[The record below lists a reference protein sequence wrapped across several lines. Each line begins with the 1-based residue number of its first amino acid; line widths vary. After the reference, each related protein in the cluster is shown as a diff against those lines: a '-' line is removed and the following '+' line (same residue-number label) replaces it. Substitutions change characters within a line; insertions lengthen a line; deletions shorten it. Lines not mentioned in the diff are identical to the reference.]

1 MKKGKAVGPDE
12 VSIEMLDA
20 LEEYG
25 LNLVHKVFNEI
36 YETGVFPE
44 DFLASEFITLPKK
57 PGAVECKNHRTI
69 SIMCHSVKL
78 ILSIIIERLR
88 NKIRPEIAEE
98 QFGFMP
104 DKGTRNA
111 IFVLRMLSER
121 AIEHQNRLYL
131 CFIDYTKAFDK
142 VQHEKLIVM
151 LQDIGFQLHDTM
163 LSKDSGATGLSVSTG
178 ARVPS
183 CDRHPH
189 SIGDKVSKWI
199 QFMCFLS
206 SPVMLFSVRLVTADY
221 YLSAPIRGLD
231 VCYSDFRGTQVTK
244 VPVIRIFGT
253 TPRGQKTCLHI
264 HGVFPYILV
273 DYNGQEDDA
282 EKFSRMLAIS
292 IDKAINIALGS
303 ANSSTQHVFK
313 ITVVSGVP
321 FYGYHNKEQIFFRIY
336 FYNPNIIR
344 KALELLQNGAVMNQV
359 FQPHEAHAPFLLQ
372 MFIDFNLFGM
382 SMVNLKN
389 VKFRGRP
396 ESTITEISSCSA
408 SLSNSHSI
416 CSNFDTSISS
426 PHSTISNCYWN
437 LKSIPRDSF
446 LDELVEKQSCCELEV
461 DTLACDILNRVE
473 FDEIVSDCMNPG
485 LRAIWDDEKQR
496 RRKNLDSSQ
505 ITPPSSQ
512 DRNPLLDTEIEKC
525 YLQRLKQSL
534 PKEQSLTQS
543 SDSDVTASLNRTL
556 SCQLD
561 EHLSAPEE
569 KKISTQEEEA
579 VALVNEDVIQQ
590 TMVSLSQKS
599 YSENIN
605 SQELVEMMAGMITDL
620 PTDGEVDEQ
629 AKLEAEVEH
638 ESLEMSQIIWNSDDE
653 ENCKKDNDLEDS
665 VPNVN
670 SKQIPQLDGANDQKF
685 PNHQTDEQNYY
696 YPNNQYRTD
705 LYMPPSDNYSNY
717 SNNYDY
723 QNSWWLPPAQQH
735 QQHQQH
741 QSYYQYSQSHVAD
754 YHPPNYNARDSLIK
768 SSSHPPMDYY
778 TCDDNGN
785 ANPNISSYGVNINNS
800 VPCNA
805 VQTSSF
811 PSAISPYG
819 STSSTSTGYNGFSGP
834 SSTHHVGQ
842 QQNSNHF
849 MPYSFNGISTSS
861 SPTAQQMNEL
871 TINSNQYQ
879 YPFEST
885 TKQSYPK
892 KNITNTS
899 ASSIS
904 SNYIPF
910 SAVKNSASHLN
921 LLKNCK
927 SHHESKFVDSNR
939 QPQKHLQKLVPK
951 NVSSN
956 GSSVSAEMSLNKE
969 QRENDNNIPAVAQ
982 CNINNIKISKSGKNH
997 SDLAESI
1004 KEILQSSLSTT
1015 DQEPSRALATSKP
1028 TTSKWSAQK
1037 EKDSSRLIRK
1047 LKHCRLSLSKRKGSK
1062 KKAQSSDDSDDEYL
1076 PSLSDIFK
1084 TGSCSPRSLRKSIRK
1099 LQKTENVTVKENS
1112 ERHKNPF
1119 LAEETQTKLMNSGE
1133 LLLTKDNAT
1142 STISHPI
1149 DGVDNISSVNEKIGD
1164 SVCNGERNS
1173 KKPLSPCIKSKS
1185 KKCTHSESNIFSRL
1199 FSTTE
1204 SDTTKVNQIDELTRT
1219 IEISGKKV
1227 RVLSSV
1233 ARKHLSKIGKELV
1246 VLNKLSFD
1254 QETQVNSLH
1263 KYERQNLRRTVT
1275 PSAKCIE
1282 NIQMDISD
1290 DINFEDDEIFVSNKS
1305 PDVLKPTSPL
1315 KKYWKVT
1322 RSKNG
1327 LLSLR
1332 VSAKNN
1338 FRKDNATQIQQN
1350 LNKFQDSSGHNNS
1363 DEEISKEQSKVSRHR
1378 NGNEMKSKICDII
1391 QKDSFKNDD
1400 SLDISEERKLRY
1412 FQKTLLKDNIN
1423 DQHKISLKCRET
1435 VNNNKTVPNCRNES
1449 GGLPK
1454 SPPLPRKFTDL
1465 KTYSKINP
1473 PPSNI
1478 SRKKP
1483 KISNNSNRSKNKLK
1497 NSNKMKDRLKSFKKA
1512 VILLERLDLSK
1523 LSKIKVQNYKSNNE
1537 CSVNEKDV
1545 NNRYLFKSNWNHTF
1559 SDKNV
1564 FTFGKNLHCASD
1576 RNFNLS
1582 SMKLL
1587 PEGCYSSSPSI
1598 CDTSDASLTET
1609 KFSCEDEEFSDKKW
1623 LSISG
1628 NSSESEYEETIKD
1641 DNVDVDASK
1650 KCEEN
1655 VDIDDGDYNSDYNF
1669 EKEYRSKCKK
1679 SNARVLSEEDFDN
1692 LRISIRNSESFHSPD
1707 EDVVSEVMDYIL
1719 GKVDILMNGGL
1730 VVLENST
1737 DEYVSYYSSGKTV
1750 SNSVEIQSNELN
1762 GPSLM
1767 SPDVF
1772 YSAINECSSEEIC
1785 SSSSS
1790 KNIEH
1795 GTEEDDKIEIE
1806 CSFDESLNEE
1816 EVKEMSR
1823 LLSQQN
1829 SSTNENES
1837 VSIVQSRRE
1846 KNNPSPELFSDNDDS
1861 FVDANESC
1869 DSSEKSPDR
1878 LVANDSEYSCI
1889 SDSPQ
1894 FVTQKCMDPK
1904 VTQIS
1909 QKNEI
1914 KTSSGEIDT
1923 SEMKKSLSERAVDV
1937 QSSNSR
1943 KNVNPQ
1949 SPTQDQFKKSSLP
1962 LNTDVDVVQSRI
1974 SDSIEEICKEK
1985 NREPVKNFIS
1995 SLKEKL
2001 SEMKRLSSE
2010 RTLDSDKQSSNKP
2023 KNFNHPSPT
2032 HDQQKHILAPLHT
2045 EVNVVQSNKSNS
2057 IKDTCSESDSEPSKT
2072 FNYENVHIFDDK
2084 NIDNDYSKKDQN
2096 SSQIISSLSQLGIV
2110 SSKLSTDDGGVD
2122 KAQVDSENSINNEI
2136 VKVIDTGEFIEDRKR
2151 IPGSEKNE
2159 PEIKELTGICDL
2171 SNQAGDICS
2180 SNSVKNDDIIESANF
2195 TSSKSIESEIVSR
2208 KLKNTALAPSFQK
2221 EVTSDSVSDEFNCC
2235 QSVLDA
2241 IVISTEK
2248 QLHSAEVSSQEC
2260 LPEGDVSFNEENDFD
2275 VPETCKSKVV
2285 HNMSQDSSDEQVKY
2299 LEDFLE
2305 SNEKEM
2311 RMTVEHT
2318 NVSDAHE
2325 EKMELEV
2332 DTSTDQPSVLE
2343 ESCSEIDSTLMES
2356 KIHSFY
2362 EADSIVL
2369 DEKLDDDTI
2378 LNQNVTENSQTSVSA
2393 HEMKINISSLSKNE
2407 ATTSNKLFNCERQ
2420 NDETADSNLQTSSNS
2435 SRINE
2440 HCGTFLPQ
2448 TENYRML
2455 VAKDKYNQKNSDKI
2469 LITPCQYPP
2478 FSLDLEKLDQINDK
2492 ISRTHSKDPEVE
2504 LVKNNSGMNSSQN
2517 SVTFVYSEGTTN
2529 NKVIKKVKCIQNRSP
2544 RTSRWDKSSSGLNI
2558 SMDSPNF
2565 ESAISPNTSL
2575 NYEQQNPGKEHRKR
2589 PSSGDRASMNSRK
2602 RDRRSSVSEL
2612 MTPHSSKMKPIDKE
2626 EGDSK
2631 LQNELKSPV
2640 RRRLCNDSTLEG
2652 PTPQNTFNFQISMEE
2667 HENHKSND
2675 QCQHLTTMSLE
2686 VHAQTRDNLLP
2697 DPQFDEVMV
2706 IFFYVHTDDSV
2717 EFALQSCC
2725 CGIIIQSDD
2734 LSRNNFGGESSSTK
2748 SLNYVKQVSEL
2759 RQTISKQCGL
2769 NTIDVTIVAD
2779 EKEIFKELI
2788 HLIRRYDPEI
2798 LVGYEIQMSSWGYLI
2813 ERASH
2818 LDINL
2823 CSLLSRIPDCTSS
2836 SHANDEINRYG
2847 ADHMSEIN
2855 IAGRIVLNGWR
2866 IFRSHVTLNIY
2877 TFENVL
2883 FHVLHQRTPVFTH
2896 KTLNKWFSKSNSSQ
2910 KWKVIEY
2917 YMTRVEGLMKML
2929 QQIDCIGHT
2938 SELARV
2944 FGIQF
2949 YEVLT
2954 RGTQIR
2960 VESLMLRSLRS
2971 RNFIAVSPS
2980 VQQRSQSLAAEFIPL
2995 VMEPKTNFYK
3005 DPVVVLDFQSLYPS
3019 ICIAYNYCYSTC
3031 LGRVDYLTKSENVK
3045 FGCLNLNVTSSMLQ
3059 ELKNDIT
3066 VSPSG
3071 HVFVKNNIRQG
3082 ILPQLLNE
3090 ILTTRIMV
3098 KQSMKEWKDIKSL
3111 YKLLDARQFGL
3122 KMIANVT
3129 YGYTSAN
3136 YSGRMP
3142 CVDIADSI
3150 VSKARQTLENAI
3162 KFVQESEKWNAQVI
3176 YGDTD
3181 SLFVL
3186 LPGRTKQEAFQIG
3199 NEIAEAVTANNP
3211 KPVKLKFEKV
3221 YLPCILEAKK
3231 RYVGNM
3237 YETEDQKEGVYNA
3250 KGIETVRRDSCPA
3263 TSKILEKSL
3272 RILFNT
3278 KDVLQVKTYV
3288 MRQFEKICKDKISF
3302 QDYTFCKE
3310 YRGRHNYRPGACVPA
3325 LKLARKFMQK
3335 DKRSEPRVGER
3346 VPYVIVHGSPGMPLF
3361 QLVRSPREFLQD
3373 SSLRINLNYYISR
3386 VIAPPLNRALSVLGV
3401 DTLQWYSEVPR
3412 VINVPRYRF
3421 NKDNSPVKSAIF
3433 QYFVKLN
3440 CSICGELTNQGVCN
3454 KCSENPQNVAVT
3466 LNGKI
3471 RKLERS
3477 YNEIIKICQSCSRS
3491 SYEHQECQNFDCP
3504 NKYKLH
3510 NKTMELSEADNLRAL
3525 DLSFAF

>member
-1 MKKGKAVGPDE
+1 MHSLVAN
-12 VSIEMLDA
+12 
-20 LEEYG
+20 
-25 LNLVHKVFNEI
+25 NL
-36 YETGVFPE
+36 
-44 DFLASEFITLPKK
+44 
-57 PGAVECKNHRTI
+57 
-69 SIMCHSVKL
+69 M
-78 ILSIIIERLR
+78 IIIDNNNAEYESLLR
-88 NKIRPEIAEE
+88 
-98 QFGFMP
+98 
-104 DKGTRNA
+104 
-111 IFVLRMLSER
+111 
-121 AIEHQNRLYL
+121 
-131 CFIDYTKAFDK
+131 
-142 VQHEKLIVM
+142 
-151 LQDIGFQLHDTM
+151 
-163 LSKDSGATGLSVSTG
+163 
-178 ARVPS
+178 
-183 CDRHPH
+183 
-189 SIGDKVSKWI
+189 VSKLW
-199 QFMCFLS
+199 
-206 SPVMLFSVRLVTADY
+206 
-221 YLSAPIRGLD
+221 
-231 VCYSDFRGTQVTK
+231 
-244 VPVIRIFGT
+244 
-253 TPRGQKTCLHI
+253 
-264 HGVFPYILV
+264 
-273 DYNGQEDDA
+273 
-282 EKFSRMLAIS
+282 
-292 IDKAINIALGS
+292 
-303 ANSSTQHVFK
+303 
-313 ITVVSGVP
+313 
-321 FYGYHNKEQIFFRIY
+321 
-336 FYNPNIIR
+336 
-344 KALELLQNGAVMNQV
+344 ALELLQNGAVMNQV

-437 LKSIPRDSF
+437 LKSIPRDLF
-446 LDELVEKQSCCELEV
+446 LDEPVEKQSCCELEV

-599 YSENIN
+599 YSENTCNQKKTRYLEHLQFQANQINGYNRKIAPLSQTEVVECYLYSKYTFIMHSDFKCFN

-685 PNHQTDEQNYY
+685 PNHQTDDQNYY

-892 KNITNTS
+892 KNITSTS
-899 ASSIS
+899 TSSIS

-951 NVSSN
+951 NVSRN

-1015 DQEPSRALATSKP
+1015 DQEPSRALATSRP

-1099 LQKTENVTVKENS
+1099 LQKTENVTVEEYS
-1112 ERHKNPF
+1112 ERHKNP
-1119 LAEETQTKLMNSGE
+1119 LPAEETQTKPMKSGE
-1133 LLLTKDNAT
+1133 LLLTKDNTT
-1142 STISHPI
+1142 SKISHPI

-1185 KKCTHSESNIFSRL
+1185 KKCTHPESNIFSRL

-1219 IEISGKKV
+1219 IEINGKKV

-1315 KKYWKVT
+1315 EKYWKVT

-1412 FQKTLLKDNIN
+1412 FQKTLLKDNIS
-1423 DQHKISLKCRET
+1423 QHKISLKCRET

-1483 KISNNSNRSKNKLK
+1483 KISNNPNRSKNKLK

-1545 NNRYLFKSNWNHTF
+1545 SHRYLFKSNWNHTF
-1559 SDKNV
+1559 SDKNI
-1564 FTFGKNLHCASD
+1564 FTFGKNLHCASN
-1576 RNFNLS
+1576 RNFDLS

-1628 NSSESEYEETIKD
+1628 NSSESEYEETIKTQD

-1692 LRISIRNSESFHSPD
+1692 LRISIRNSESFNSPD

-1772 YSAINECSSEEIC
+1772 YSAIDECSSEEIC

-1829 SSTNENES
+1829 SSTNEHES

-1869 DSSEKSPDR
+1869 DSSGKSPDR

-1894 FVTQKCMDPK
+1894 FVTQKCMGPK

-1909 QKNEI
+1909 QKNEAKSVLTENEI

-1923 SEMKKSLSERAVDV
+1923 SEMNKSLSERAVDV
-1937 QSSNSR
+1937 QSSDSR
-1943 KNVNPQ
+1943 KNAELQ

-1974 SDSIEEICKEK
+1974 SDSIEEMCEEK
-1985 NREPVKNFIS
+1985 NREPVKNFIF

-2010 RTLDSDKQSSNKP
+2010 RTLDSDKKSSNQP
-2023 KNFNHPSPT
+2023 KNFNHLSPT
-2032 HDQQKHILAPLHT
+2032 RDQQKHILAPLHT

-2057 IKDTCSESDSEPSKT
+2057 IKDTCSESDSEPSKSSIASRKESEDILNSQEEIFLEPIHPPKENASENIPLGNKGNLNLCDKSEKT
-2072 FNYENVHIFDDK
+2072 AFNCENVHIFDDK

-2096 SSQIISSLSQLGIV
+2096 SSQIISSLRQLSIV
-2110 SSKLSTDDGGVD
+2110 SSKLSTDDSGVD
-2122 KAQVDSENSINNEI
+2122 KAQVDSENSNNNEI

-2151 IPGSEKNE
+2151 IPGPEKNE
-2159 PEIKELTGICDL
+2159 SEIKESTGICDL
-2171 SNQAGDICS
+2171 PNQAGDICS
-2180 SNSVKNDDIIESANF
+2180 SNSLKNDDIIESANF

-2208 KLKNTALAPSFQK
+2208 KLKNTALASSFQK
-2221 EVTSDSVSDEFNCC
+2221 EVTSDSVSDEVNCC
-2235 QSVLDA
+2235 QSVLDE

-2305 SNEKEM
+2305 SNEKEV

-2325 EKMELEV
+2325 EKMDLEV

-2343 ESCSEIDSTLMES
+2343 ESCSEIDSSLMES

-2393 HEMKINISSLSKNE
+2393 HEMKMEISSLSKNE
-2407 ATTSNKLFNCERQ
+2407 ATTNNKLFNCERQ
-2420 NDETADSNLQTSSNS
+2420 NDETADSNLQTSNNS

-2440 HCGTFLPQ
+2440 HCRTSLPQ

-2504 LVKNNSGMNSSQN
+2504 FVKSNSGMNSSQN
-2517 SVTFVYSEGTTN
+2517 SITFVYSEGTTN

-2575 NYEQQNPGKEHRKR
+2575 NCEQQNPRKEHRKR
-2589 PSSGDRASMNSRK
+2589 PSSGDRASMNSKK
-2602 RDRRSSVSEL
+2602 RDRRSSLSEL

-2631 LQNELKSPV
+2631 LQVSISFSWWLQPLKIGLSLKTCPSYEYLKVGKHGTSNTTLTSPNLNELKSPV

-2675 QCQHLTTMSLE
+2675 QVKCNIKQIPK

-2697 DPQFDEVMV
+2697 DPQIDEVTV
-2706 IFFYVHTDDSV
+2706 IFFYIHTDDSV
-2717 EFALQSCC
+2717 EFALQSCS

-2734 LSRNNFGGESSSTK
+2734 LSRNNFGGESSSAK

-2759 RQTISKQCGL
+2759 RQIISKQCGL

-2788 HLIRRYDPEI
+2788 HLIRRWHFYPTAPSIIVFPIELTLSSFYFLFFELLIMTNSKKRKEKLDKVNSMEKKELWMAHYIYIFLSFISESYYLLPVYLGSVAPSFKPQVDASNIFSHAMLNFSLDFTLLAI

-2883 FHVLHQRTPVFTH
+2883 FHVLHQRTPAFTH

-3098 KQSMKEWKDIKSL
+3098 KQSMKEWKDIKVPS
-3111 YKLLDARQFGL
+3111 
-3122 KMIANVT
+3122 
-3129 YGYTSAN
+3129 TSIHYFN
-3136 YSGRMP
+3136 
-3142 CVDIADSI
+3142 
-3150 VSKARQTLENAI
+3150 
-3162 KFVQESEKWNAQVI
+3162 
-3176 YGDTD
+3176 
-3181 SLFVL
+3181 
-3186 LPGRTKQEAFQIG
+3186 
-3199 NEIAEAVTANNP
+3199 
-3211 KPVKLKFEKV
+3211 
-3221 YLPCILEAKK
+3221 
-3231 RYVGNM
+3231 
-3237 YETEDQKEGVYNA
+3237 
-3250 KGIETVRRDSCPA
+3250 DSCHIFYYN
-3263 TSKILEKSL
+3263 KFC
-3272 RILFNT
+3272 LFH
-3278 KDVLQVKTYV
+3278 V
-3288 MRQFEKICKDKISF
+3288 E
-3302 QDYTFCKE
+3302 
-3310 YRGRHNYRPGACVPA
+3310 
-3325 LKLARKFMQK
+3325 
-3335 DKRSEPRVGER
+3335 
-3346 VPYVIVHGSPGMPLF
+3346 
-3361 QLVRSPREFLQD
+3361 
-3373 SSLRINLNYYISR
+3373 
-3386 VIAPPLNRALSVLGV
+3386 
-3401 DTLQWYSEVPR
+3401 
-3412 VINVPRYRF
+3412 
-3421 NKDNSPVKSAIF
+3421 
-3433 QYFVKLN
+3433 
-3440 CSICGELTNQGVCN
+3440 SI
-3454 KCSENPQNVAVT
+3454 
-3466 LNGKI
+3466 
-3471 RKLERS
+3471 
-3477 YNEIIKICQSCSRS
+3477 
-3491 SYEHQECQNFDCP
+3491 
-3504 NKYKLH
+3504 
-3510 NKTMELSEADNLRAL
+3510 
-3525 DLSFAF
+3525 